1 MRPWT
6 SLAVFAAF
14 ALALSAGAAQAADAG
29 KLKNL
34 QAAPA
39 MPAPTL
45 PADARTVK
53 FAKMLVQ
60 LKPEPWAFL
69 RNKDSLADDR
79 LISSQDGQKAINPG
93 LFAQIFDEELKKA
106 SGKPANAGG
115 LFAAEAPPPPELL
128 AAVKITDLQGRFCK
142 SCGLILSS
150 GRWEG
155 SVVMTAHWEVYS
167 VAQQKVV
174 AAADI
179 TSGFNAPSKGID
191 GDPSLMI
198 NDAFRDNVRR
208 LIDFIDF
215 RRAVAAPTQAALPST
230 PPPSSLATL
239 GLVAAKPKPGIA
251 QASLSVALV
260 ITPAGSGSGFL
271 VSDDGLLITNHHVV
285 GAAKI
290 VRLKWPDGGETVG
303 EVLRSDPRRDV
314 ALIRTAPGGRP
325 ALGLRHTPIQQGET
339 VFAIGSPL
347 GAEFQNTMSKGI
359 VSALRNQQGLS
370 YIQSDVM
377 VNHGSSGGPLL
388 DETGR
393 VIGLTASGQMVNEA
407 PVGINFFIP
416 IDEALKTLNV
426 TAPPETPVQQADRKP

>member
-6 SLAVFAAF
+6 LLAVFAAF
-14 ALALSAGAAQAADAG
+14 ALSLSAGAAQAVDEA

-34 QAAPA
+34 SAPPSVA
-39 MPAPTL
+39 VTAL

-53 FAKMLVQ
+53 FAKLLVQ

-69 RNKDSLADDR
+69 RNKDTLADDR
-79 LISSQDGQKAINPG
+79 LITAADGQKAINPG
-93 LFAQIFDEELKKA
+93 LFAQIFDEEMKA
-106 SGKPANAGG
+106 ATGRAANTG
-115 LFAAEAPPPPELL
+115 LFTTEAGPPPELL
-128 AAVKITDLQGRFCK
+128 AAAKITDMQGRFCK
-142 SCGLILSS
+142 SCGRILTS
-150 GRWEG
+150 GGWEG
-155 SVVMTAHWEVYS
+155 AVVMTAHWEVYS

-179 TSGFNAPSKGID
+179 TSGYTAPSKGID

-208 LIDFIDF
+208 LIAFVDF
-215 RRAVAAPTQAALPST
+215 RRAVTAPAQAALPAT
-230 PPPSSLATL
+230 PPPATL
-239 GLVAAKPKPGIA
+239 ETLSLTTTKSKPGIA
-251 QASLSVALV
+251 QASQSVALV
-260 ITPAGSGSGFL
+260 ISPGGSGSGFL

-285 GAAKI
+285 GAAKV

-303 EVLRSDPRRDV
+303 EVLRSDPHRDV

-325 ALGLRHTPIQQGET
+325 GLGLRHAAVQQGET

-347 GAEFQNTMSKGI
+347 GAQFQNTMSKGI
-359 VSALRNQQGLS
+359 VSALRNQQGQAF
-370 YIQSDVM
+370 IQSDVM

-426 TAPPETPVQQADRKP
+426 TAPLESKP